1 MKVIK
6 KINNNVAL
14 CVDSKGIEVVA
25 FGRGIG
31 FREPPYEVELSRIER
46 TFYNLDNQYISML
59 NDISYESLQIAD
71 KVINYAADKLL
82 CELNSNLLFS
92 IADHIDFALERKRR
106 NLNLG
111 LPIQQ
116 DIEHLYETEME
127 IGRYALKA
135 VKEDLGIELPEEEA
149 ARIAL
154 NIINSEYNSLQ
165 QNIAL
170 NDKAIHDITTF
181 IEDDFHLT
189 INRHSFNYSRFVT
202 HMYYLFKRE
211 KENKQ
216 ISTNNKKLFHTLIA
230 TYPVTY
236 KCVMR
241 INDYFETT
249 RNWTL
254 SDEECLYLMLHVNR
268 LCEKEDEN

>member
-92 IADHIDFALERKRR
+92 IADHVDFALERKRR

-127 IGRYALKA
+127 IGRYALKT
-135 VKEDLGIELPEEEA
+135 VKEDLGIDLPEEEA
-149 ARIAL
+149 ASIAL
-154 NIINSEYNSLQ
+154 NIINSDYNSLS
-165 QNIAL
+165 QNLPL
-170 NDKAIHDITTF
+170 NDKALHDTTTF
-181 IEDDFHLT
+181 IQDDF
-189 INRHSFNYSRFVT
+189 
-202 HMYYLFKRE
+202 
-211 KENKQ
+211 
-216 ISTNNKKLFHTLIA
+216 
-230 TYPVTY
+230 
-236 KCVMR
+236 
-241 INDYFETT
+241 
-249 RNWTL
+249 
-254 SDEECLYLMLHVNR
+254 
-268 LCEKEDEN
+268 